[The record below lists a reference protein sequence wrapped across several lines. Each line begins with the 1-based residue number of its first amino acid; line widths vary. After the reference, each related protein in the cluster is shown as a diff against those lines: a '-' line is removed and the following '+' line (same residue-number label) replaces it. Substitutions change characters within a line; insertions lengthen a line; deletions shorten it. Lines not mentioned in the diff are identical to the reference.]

1 MNREEY
7 ISPTPAEEL
16 YLREMYDRDPSFAY
30 ECSHKDLERLLSIFG
45 EMEPI
50 IDAFNVRAGASDEK
64 RASDIGCSVED
75 FRIWE

>member
-1 MNREEY
+1 MTY
-7 ISPTPAEEL
+7 DKLFQSTPAEEL

-30 ECSHKDLERLLSIFG
+30 ECSYKDLEKLLRIFG